1 MIIGKACAL
10 LKALT
15 SMKGMSREQVRD
27 VLVVN
32 YHGVAYD
39 SEEKLIATVA
49 LKMFD
54 SNGSLN

>member
-1 MIIGKACAL
+1 
-10 LKALT
+10 
-15 SMKGMSREQVRD
+15 MKGMSREQVRD